1 MYPFALPFTINC
13 TGYFPT
19 YSDVC
24 SKTPDWEKILK
35 TDQVLFDISSVDK
48 NRILPSKPAFDGNY
62 PKDDFV
68 EMPFCD
74 SSRWLTIKS
83 KICDTLFE
91 NFNEL
96 QAAIA
101 SYCPSIKSMKC
112 LVAFFIAYPEEKVN
126 FFESLLFKMQ
136 KILKNSPKV
145 LTEAPCLLKNGMNKS
160 IWITQE
166 QCATALVLSFFFC
179 WPESSIRWSQS
190 KNATYNMMNFDH
202 IFQYPSSYNDQIF
215 PRLQCFLHY
224 FKRVTNERPVG
235 VISLKRVSAYEFPDL
250 KDKSKKWHDVCFV
263 PDGLIE
269 DQGRNN
275 VQVDFADEFIGGLTL
290 RWDTLQEEIR
300 FLISPELTVAQL
312 FFEKMSDSEAIIIT
326 GAERFSRY
334 SGYSKSFRFRGNFV
348 DTQIRDCYR
357 RKCTQILAIDAVN
370 YR

>member
-1 MYPFALPFTINC
+1 
-13 TGYFPT
+13 
-19 YSDVC
+19 
-24 SKTPDWEKILK
+24 
-35 TDQVLFDISSVDK
+35 
-48 NRILPSKPAFDGNY
+48 
-62 PKDDFV
+62 
-68 EMPFCD
+68 MPFCD
-74 SSRWLTIKS
+74 SARWLTIKS

-91 NFNEL
+91 NVNEL

-112 LVAFFIAYPEEKVN
+112 LAAFFIAYPEEKVN
-126 FFESLLFKMQ
+126 FFESLLPKMQ

-145 LTEAPCLLKNGMNKS
+145 LTEAPCLLKTGMNKS

-166 QCATALVLSFFFC
+166 QCATALVL
-179 WPESSIRWSQS
+179 
-190 KNATYNMMNFDH
+190 
-202 IFQYPSSYNDQIF
+202 
-215 PRLQCFLHY
+215 L
-224 FKRVTNERPVG
+224 ERQVE
-235 VISLKRVSAYEFPDL
+235 K
-250 KDKSKKWHDVCFV
+250 VCFV

-334 SGYSKSFRFRGNFV
+334 SGYSKSFRFRENFV

-357 RKCTQILAIDAVN
+357 RKKGAGDCTS
-370 YR
+370 